1 MPDSTIDLA
10 RHPEHQQT
18 PSIHYTSDYNGPHW
32 GCIVVG
38 ISRLTDLA
46 LLLSK
51 LGQQLSY
58 FASRFNLA
66 ASGSSKQ
73 KQQQQQQKRPP
84 LRLAELVLWR
94 CLYPK

>member
-38 ISRLTDLA
+38 ISGLTDLA

-51 LGQQLSY
+51 LGQ
-58 FASRFNLA
+58 
-66 ASGSSKQ
+66 
-73 KQQQQQQKRPP
+73 
-84 LRLAELVLWR
+84 
-94 CLYPK
+94 